1 VSPQKVE
8 IELLQ
13 GLNMSTGKS
22 IGIYPEIKS
31 PEFHRAE
38 GKDISA
44 AVVKVL
50 YDYGYRSKADAV
62 FLQCFDA
69 DELRRIH
76 AQLLPK
82 MDMDLR
88 LVQLMRRTAEYHW
101 MLSSA
106 GMQQVSDYADGIGPS
121 ILLLIDPESKAG
133 DVKATRLV
141 EYAHDAGL
149 QVHPYTFRRERDQM
163 PPFSKDYA
171 DFLRWFIDVVG
182 VDGVFT
188 DFPDLTVEF
197 IESER

>member
-1 VSPQKVE
+1 
-8 IELLQ
+8 
-13 GLNMSTGKS
+13 
-22 IGIYPEIKS
+22 
-31 PEFHRAE
+31 
-38 GKDISA
+38 
-44 AVVKVL
+44 
-50 YDYGYRSKADAV
+50 
-62 FLQCFDA
+62 
-69 DELRRIH
+69 
-76 AQLLPK
+76 
-82 MDMDLR
+82 
-88 LVQLMRRTAEYHW
+88 

-121 ILLLIDPESKAG
+121 ILLLIDPESTAG
-133 DVKATRLV
+133 DAKATRLV